1 MKTLRMTIGIA
12 VLNVVIACNTSNS
25 DVVLNQVFD
34 GKELALV
41 NEIINYYDNYV
52 LSKIDQS
59 MPIKDAYQVFITKN
73 APLVLKGEDALVP
86 SREER
91 VAFFDTLDEDAL
103 SNIFYVRDTIYL
115 YSSGKFVESVCYP
128 YMFQLRSP
136 KYLNLIKILS
146 ERNDFY
152 LAYYDKVELMGDIS
166 TNVNTLI
173 LVSYYKD
180 NPDRKQYNE
189 AFDFSKKEDRFAFI
203 VPFLFIND
211 IIVPEGMSATFERK
225 N

>member
-1 MKTLRMTIGIA
+1 MTIGIA
-12 VLNVVIACNTSNS
+12 VLNVLIACSTPNP

-34 GKELALV
+34 KKELALV

-52 LSKIDQS
+52 LSKTDQR
-59 MPIKDAYQVFITKN
+59 MPIKDAYQAFIAKN
-73 APLVLKGEDALVP
+73 APLALKGENALVP

-91 VAFFDTLDEDAL
+91 VSFFNTLDKKAL

-115 YSSGKFVESVCYP
+115 SSSGKFVESVYHP
-128 YMFQLRSP
+128 YMFQLRDP
-136 KYLNLIKILS
+136 KYLNLMKILS

-152 LAYYDKVELMGDIS
+152 LAYCDKVELMGDIS
-166 TNVNTLI
+166 TGVNALI
-173 LVSYYKD
+173 IVSYYKD
-180 NPDRKQYNE
+180 NPARKQYSE

-203 VPFLFIND
+203 VPFLFID
-211 IIVPEGMSATFERK
+211 DVIVPEGMFATFERD